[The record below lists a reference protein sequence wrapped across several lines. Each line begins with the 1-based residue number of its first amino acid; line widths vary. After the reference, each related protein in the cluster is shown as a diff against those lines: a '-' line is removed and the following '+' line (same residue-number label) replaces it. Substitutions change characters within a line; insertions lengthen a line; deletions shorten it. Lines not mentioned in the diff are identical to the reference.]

1 MNRLNVNQMKQ
12 VGAFILL
19 YFLAIGLGVILSNL
33 VDHQGNM
40 FYAPAFSALIGG
52 LPLLPGKNQSHW
64 RCLSSWLRDRIL
76 FPLLTSWCRSLC
88 SSLDSREFCG
98 DGRIKWS
105 FSLGFAKCLVFS
117 YFRLCDDRAHPDD
130 VVLSDKL
137 PHVFIGPWKIDRL
150 CQSGD
155 GIT

>member
-1 MNRLNVNQMKQ
+1 MNRLNVNQMKE

-19 YFLAIGLGVILSNL
+19 YFLVIGLGVILSNL

-52 LPLLPGKNQSHW
+52 PVYRYYLE
-64 RCLSSWLRDRIL
+64 RIKAIGAVFLVGCVIGSFFL
-76 FPLLTSWCRSLC
+76 FSRHGAGAFVPA
-88 SSLDSREFCG
+88 REFCG

-105 FSLGFAKCLVFS
+105 FSLGFAKCLLFS

-137 PHVFIGPWKIDRL
+137 PHVFIGSWKIDRL
-150 CQSGD
+150 RQSGD